1 VLAARP
7 GMVVAANAA
16 AQGAGTTPEF
26 LDYRRTNFVLIL
38 HDDGTLGE
46 YQHLSPSGIEVAP
59 GHHVARGQPIALSG
73 NTGFS
78 STPHLHFQVMTAG
91 DDGVS
96 ARSFPFRLAVAP
108 NRVEEPTQGR
118 RYSAWE
124 TRVGVSP
131 TPARPARNR
140 VRVR

>member
-7 GMVVAANAA
+7 GIVVAANAA
-16 AQGAGTTPEF
+16 AQGSGTTTEF
-26 LDYRRTNFVLIL
+26 LEYRRSNFVLVL

-46 YQHLSPSGIEVAP
+46 YMHLAPSGIEVAP
-59 GHHVARGQPIALSG
+59 GQRVERGQPLALSG
-73 NTGFS
+73 NSGFS

-96 ARSFPFRLAVAP
+96 LRSFPFRIAVAP

-118 RYSAWE
+118 RYAAWE
-124 TRVGVSP
+124 TR
-131 TPARPARNR
+131 RPGR
-140 VRVR
+140 